1 MAKKLTIKRQR
12 IYEMENEEKKD
23 ENLESQEQTEETVE
37 QTDVESKE
45 VTEGEET
52 ATDEESVDDIEK
64 LRAEY
69 EELKDKHLRL
79 QAEFDNFRRRTIKE
93 KADLITTAGEKVL
106 KDLLPVVDDL
116 DRAMESVATA
126 QDVSAVREGLDL
138 IVNKF
143 NAFLASNGVAEI
155 EAVGLDLDTDK
166 HNAIARFAA
175 PTEDM
180 KGKVIDVTKKGYT
193 LNGKVIRH
201 AEVVV
206 GE

>member
-1 MAKKLTIKRQR
+1 
-12 IYEMENEEKKD
+12 MENEEKKD

-37 QTDVESKE
+37 QTDVESNE
-45 VTEGEET
+45 ATDGEET

>member
-1 MAKKLTIKRQR
+1 
-12 IYEMENEEKKD
+12 MENEEKKD

-45 VTEGEET
+45 VTEGEGT

>member
-1 MAKKLTIKRQR
+1 
-12 IYEMENEEKKD
+12 MENEEKKD

-45 VTEGEET
+45 ATEGEDT

-126 QDVSAVREGLDL
+126 QDVSAVREGLGL

>member
-1 MAKKLTIKRQR
+1 
-12 IYEMENEEKKD
+12 MENEEKKD

>member
-1 MAKKLTIKRQR
+1 
-12 IYEMENEEKKD
+12 MENEEKKD

-37 QTDVESKE
+37 QTEVESKE

>member
-1 MAKKLTIKRQR
+1 
-12 IYEMENEEKKD
+12 MENEEKKD
-23 ENLESQEQTEETVE
+23 ENLESPEQTEETVE

-45 VTEGEET
+45 VTEGEEI
-52 ATDEESVDDIEK
+52 APDEESVDDIEK

>member
-1 MAKKLTIKRQR
+1 
-12 IYEMENEEKKD
+12 MENEEKKD

-37 QTDVESKE
+37 QTEVESKE
-45 VTEGEET
+45 ATEGEET
-52 ATDEESVDDIEK
+52 ATEEESVDDIEK

>member
-1 MAKKLTIKRQR
+1 
-12 IYEMENEEKKD
+12 MENEEKKD

-45 VTEGEET
+45 ATDGEET

-126 QDVSAVREGLDL
+126 QDVSAVREGMDL

>member
-1 MAKKLTIKRQR
+1 
-12 IYEMENEEKKD
+12 MENEEKKD

-45 VTEGEET
+45 ATEGEEN

>member
-1 MAKKLTIKRQR
+1 
-12 IYEMENEEKKD
+12 MENEEKKD

-52 ATDEESVDDIEK
+52 VTDEESVDDIEK

>member
-1 MAKKLTIKRQR
+1 
-12 IYEMENEEKKD
+12 MENEEKKD

-79 QAEFDNFRRRTIKE
+79 HAEFDNFRRRTIKE

>member
-1 MAKKLTIKRQR
+1 
-12 IYEMENEEKKD
+12 MENEEKKD

-37 QTDVESKE
+37 QNDVELKE

-138 IVNKF
+138 IINKF

>member
-1 MAKKLTIKRQR
+1 
-12 IYEMENEEKKD
+12 MENEEKKD

-45 VTEGEET
+45 ATDGEET

>member
-1 MAKKLTIKRQR
+1 
-12 IYEMENEEKKD
+12 MENEEKKD

-45 VTEGEET
+45 VTEGEEI

>member
-1 MAKKLTIKRQR
+1 
-12 IYEMENEEKKD
+12 MENEEKKD

-45 VTEGEET
+45 ATDGEET

-143 NAFLASNGVAEI
+143 NAFLANNGVAEI

>member
-1 MAKKLTIKRQR
+1 
-12 IYEMENEEKKD
+12 MENEEKKD
-23 ENLESQEQTEETVE
+23 EILESQEQTEETVE

-45 VTEGEET
+45 ATEGEET